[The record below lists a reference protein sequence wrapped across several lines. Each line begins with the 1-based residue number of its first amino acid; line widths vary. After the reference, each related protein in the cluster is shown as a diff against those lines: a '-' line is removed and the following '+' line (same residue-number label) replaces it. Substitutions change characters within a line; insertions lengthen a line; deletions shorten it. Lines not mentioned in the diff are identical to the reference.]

1 MYVKWAFGHLVVV
14 SYLVVWTLHDPTDR
28 LTPGFPVLHRLLEF
42 AQTHHRL
49 LPHVPSV
56 CLSTANSSPHVG
68 IAPQSLGSSSQPLRL
83 PGDLRPCPGC
93 VWLRQGLSDSQTS
106 CFTLSLKYFS
116 SDSDNCPHVG
126 IGRLLQCPHL
136 PKEFSVLLTL
146 PFSRLVPSFFR
157 VLRGSIY
164 SFPVVRYSC
173 PLSAGIL
180 QTLLCLKVYSWC
192 IYGERCTP
200 CPPTPLPS
208 CSSPA
213 QTHVRWVGDA
223 LQLSH
228 PLLPTSPALSF
239 SQLQGLFQWVSSLH

>member
-1 MYVKWAFGHLVVV
+1 MDSSRPHGPPHARLPCPSPSPGVCSDSPQAPPSRPL
-14 SYLVVWTLHDPTDR
+14 SLSLHSQQQPSRRDR
-28 LTPGFPVLHRLLEF
+28 
-42 AQTHHRL
+42 
-49 LPHVPSV
+49 
-56 CLSTANSSPHVG
+56 ST
-68 IAPQSLGSSSQPLRL
+68 SLGSSSQPLRL

-164 SFPVVRYSC
+164 SFPVVRYFC

>member
-1 MYVKWAFGHLVVV
+1 MDSSRPHGPPHARLPCPSPSPGVCSDSPQAPPSRPL
-14 SYLVVWTLHDPTDR
+14 SLSLHSQQQPSRRDR
-28 LTPGFPVLHRLLEF
+28 
-42 AQTHHRL
+42 
-49 LPHVPSV
+49 
-56 CLSTANSSPHVG
+56 ST
-68 IAPQSLGSSSQPLRL
+68 SLGSSSQLLRL

-192 IYGERCTP
+192 IYGERCSP
-200 CPPTPLPS
+200 HLSTPLPS
-208 CSSPA
+208 CSLP
-213 QTHVRWVGDA
+213 
-223 LQLSH
+223 
-228 PLLPTSPALSF
+228 PLLN
-239 SQLQGLFQWVSSLH
+239 LFY